1 MTIDRGDRTLWAT
14 QEKAKAKGVAMFAPR
29 KFFEW
34 GGIAASIILVA
45 FGIASIVV
53 GVNGRSTV
61 RDSLKQQAIVGTPDM
76 TPAAIKAEALKAGL
90 PASIGFPNQSVANKP
105 ITTGGRAR

>member
-1 MTIDRGDRTLWAT
+1 MPSERPRRRLQAM
-14 QEKAKAKGVAMFAPR
+14 KRSKAKGVAMFTSR

-61 RDSLKQQAIVGTPDM
+61 RDSLKQQAIVGTPDL
-76 TPAAIKAEALKAGL
+76 TPAAINAEALKAGL
-90 PASIGFPNQSVANKP
+90 PTSIVCPKQSAAEK
-105 ITTGGRAR
+105 

>member
-1 MTIDRGDRTLWAT
+1 
-14 QEKAKAKGVAMFAPR
+14 MFAPR

-53 GVNGRSTV
+53 GIDGRSTV
-61 RDSLKQQAIVGTPDM
+61 RDSLKQ
-76 TPAAIKAEALKAGL
+76 ERL
-90 PASIGFPNQSVANKP
+90 PLTEVPGRLRELLRPS
-105 ITTGGRAR
+105 GG